1 MKFPH
6 ISFAI
11 LIVML
16 TTSCTLKQQVDL
28 IITNGNIYTVNSDF
42 DKAEAIAINDGKII
56 AVGTSEEIT
65 KNYKS
70 ADLIDVN
77 GETIIPGFV
86 NSYCNFYKLGLTLQK
101 IDLTEVTSFE
111 EVIQQLD
118 EFKKEKNSDFI
129 IGYGWNHN
137 NWDNKALPTKEM
149 LDEIFPDT
157 PVVLSHQKMNII
169 LVNQAALDLAKIDE
183 NTFIEGG
190 EIFKKQDK
198 LSGII
203 SGNAIILVNKIIIKP
218 NLNTSTQA
226 LKDAENYCF
235 SMGFTTIDDAGLD
248 IEIINLIDSLQTR
261 DELKIRIYAMVNAN
275 EKNLNYY
282 LNHGTFKT
290 ERLNVNSFKVM
301 ADGPL
306 GSRNALLKKS
316 YSDRDNYIGGL
327 ITNPD
332 SILSLA
338 QRIINSDFQMNTYA
352 IGDSANALVL
362 KTYANTIK
370 SQTNRRWRIEH
381 TQVISKE
388 DLDYFTEIIP
398 SIQPT
403 HALSDLYSP
412 KDRLGSE
419 RIEDAFAY
427 KKLLEI
433 NGRIALGTDF
443 TDENLSPMHTF
454 YAAVARKNI
463 SGYPKDGFEIIN
475 SLSREETLKGM
486 TIWAAYAN
494 FEENEKGSI
503 EVGKFADFIILNQ
516 DLMEIK
522 IEDVPNTKVL
532 KTFVNGEMVSRLNE
546 K

>member
-218 NLNTSTQA
+218 NLNTSTHA